1 MAGYFELEVVERT
14 GEACEAL
21 SVLCRFIVNSVDR
34 SDWVATKFDKILGH
48 ATADTLVV
56 PNADQ
61 FDLLRDALRAID
73 TVHLQPPAAAAAD
86 EPPLVRLICYRNG
99 LGSEHAIADDE
110 LTVEYFNPRPDS
122 DGSMIHRTDSA
133 VRLTHRPTGTAT
145 VSDGARSRHRNAAQ
159 AREMLNAKLA
169 GNLAVL
175 LLSGR
180 SVRALRQNFQLAPA
194 APH

>member
-1 MAGYFELEVVERT
+1 MAGYFELEVTERS

-21 SVLCRFIVNSVDR
+21 SVLCRFIVNSVDKP
-34 SDWVATKFDKILGH
+34 DWVATKFDKILGH

-56 PNADQ
+56 PDADQ
-61 FDLLRDALRAID
+61 FDLLRDALRVID
-73 TVHLQPPAAAAAD
+73 TAHLPPLATAAAN

-99 LGSEHAIADDE
+99 LADKHAMADDE
-110 LTVEYFNPRPDS
+110 ITAEYFNPRPDS
-122 DGSMIHRTDSA
+122 DGFMIHRTDSA

-145 VSDGARSRHRNAAQ
+145 VSDGARSRHRNLAQ

-169 GNLAVL
+169 DNPTAM

-180 SVRALRQNFQLAPA
+180 SIRALQQSPDLAPR
-194 APH
+194 H